1 MTIKDRPADL
11 PFTRTTIEDYAPLIG
26 DHAVEQI
33 LEKAAALRDLHV
45 VNINSTYYGGGVA
58 EILSSLTLMMNSAGI
73 KTGWRVI
80 QGRPDFFSVTKK
92 MHNALQGGDINLTDL
107 KTRIYEEVAFEN
119 ARRIHLD
126 HDIVIVHDPQP
137 LPLIC
142 HFRKKAPW
150 VWRCHIDLS
159 APHPDLWAYLAPFIE
174 HYDAVV
180 LSLPEYAQNMTAPQR
195 FITPAINPFSTTNTD
210 LTENE
215 INDRLSHYDIPTDA
229 PLVVQVSRFDKL
241 KDPQGVIN
249 AFRTARREVDCTLVL
264 VGNVATDDPEGQEI
278 FESLCACGE
287 GRIRI
292 LSVQDSA
299 LVNALQ
305 RRAVVVLQ
313 KSLRE
318 RQRVS
323 GTGSG
328 FFISADGYIL
338 TNNHVVKDA
347 IKIKI
352 TDINE
357 KEYIAKKIGAD
368 PKTDLALLKIKGN
381 NFPFIE
387 LGDSDELEVGE
398 WVLAIGNPLGQ
409 DLSVTSGI
417 VSAKGR
423 ELEGLEVDY
432 QNFIQTDAAINQGNS
447 GGPLINM
454 EGKAIG
460 INSVILSTSGGNI
473 GIGFSIPSNM
483 AKKVIGD
490 LKKEGRVIRGYMGV
504 SVQYIPDEEAK
515 DYGFP
520 QGGIIIAKVD
530 EDTPAKEAGLKKYDL
545 IVEVDGT
552 KVKSAR
558 ELRNLIASH
567 SPGDVVRLTI
577 YRGNDKKTINVKVT
591 EAPESVRIRSGEDD
605 DEGKVIDLGMVL
617 RNNSRSLARQY
628 ELGTSEGIVVM
639 EVERGGVAYENGL
652 QAGYVIIGVNRVQ
665 IGSVRQF
672 REIMAG
678 KSHGDRV
685 LMTIVRR
692 DGNENMVRF
701 RIPE

>member
-318 RQRVS
+318 
-323 GTGSG
+323 G
-328 FFISADGYIL
+328 FGL
-338 TNNHVVKDA
+338 T
-347 IKIKI
+347 
-352 TDINE
+352 
-357 KEYIAKKIGAD
+357 
-368 PKTDLALLKIKGN
+368 
-381 NFPFIE
+381 
-387 LGDSDELEVGE
+387 
-398 WVLAIGNPLGQ
+398 
-409 DLSVTSGI
+409 
-417 VSAKGR
+417 
-423 ELEGLEVDY
+423 
-432 QNFIQTDAAINQGNS
+432 
-447 GGPLINM
+447 
-454 EGKAIG
+454 
-460 INSVILSTSGGNI
+460 
-473 GIGFSIPSNM
+473 
-483 AKKVIGD
+483 
-490 LKKEGRVIRGYMGV
+490 
-504 SVQYIPDEEAK
+504 
-515 DYGFP
+515 
-520 QGGIIIAKVD
+520 
-530 EDTPAKEAGLKKYDL
+530 
-545 IVEVDGT
+545 
-552 KVKSAR
+552 
-558 ELRNLIASH
+558 
-567 SPGDVVRLTI
+567 
-577 YRGNDKKTINVKVT
+577 VT
-591 EAPESVRIRSGEDD
+591 EAMWKGTPVIGGRVGGIKHQIED
-605 DEGKVIDLGMVL
+605 
-617 RNNSRSLARQY
+617 
-628 ELGTSEGIVVM
+628 
-639 EVERGGVAYENGL
+639 
-652 QAGYVIIGVNRVQ
+652 GVNGFLVDDIEQAAARIVQ
-665 IGSVRQF
+665 LVKDEKLRQKLGERAKETVRTRF
-672 REIMAG
+672 
-678 KSHGDRV
+678 
-685 LMTIVRR
+685 LMSRLMEDWLDLITAFEPSFQLRGAFAI
-692 DGNENMVRF
+692 
-701 RIPE
+701 